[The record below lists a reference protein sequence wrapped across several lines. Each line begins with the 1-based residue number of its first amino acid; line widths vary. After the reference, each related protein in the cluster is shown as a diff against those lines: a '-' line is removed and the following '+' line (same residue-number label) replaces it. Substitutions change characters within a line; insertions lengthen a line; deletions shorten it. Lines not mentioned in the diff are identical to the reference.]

1 MGARF
6 SPRLLLLFLISLSSS
21 SLPAN
26 AAPSTRNKPHLLPAK
41 IDRELAGYQDV
52 VEQIVKYAVDGP
64 GQNQSY
70 DRLATF
76 TDAFGSRLSG
86 IMDIFL
92 PNHITRTYHV
102 ATRMI
107 IGLAGPRVETLLL
120 FQKRMLCCIIC
131 SEYITHGMVK
141 ESERDG

>member
-26 AAPSTRNKPHLLPAK
+26 AAPSTRNKPRSLPAK

-86 IMDIFL
+86 IMDIFF
-92 PNHITRTYHV
+92 PNHVTRTYHV
-102 ATRMI
+102 ARVSHRQSDTMYSRTHPI
-107 IGLAGPRVETLLL
+107 VGGLL
-120 FQKRMLCCIIC
+120 
-131 SEYITHGMVK
+131 YI
-141 ESERDG
+141 